1 MIRGDYL
8 FTKLFVTTSLS
19 VITCSKYFQRYH
31 VYVSKK
37 RLRSAPVAE
46 QGVFLED
53 GLHRMFVDATV
64 AAHVAAV
71 RIEVEVPRIARIA
84 RVERPQPV
92 VATTESVWNST
103 ATSVAAG
110 RKEERLSILLQG
122 EESPLHTVP
131 RRPLVGGVR
140 QQLVS
145 LTLGGSVPAGT
156 FKFQVSGFKFQVSSF
171 RFQVSSFKFQVSGFK
186 SYCCALEEGV
196 AGDQHKKA
204 LVGHVAIE
212 VAEFDFG
219 GATAH

>member
-1 MIRGDYL
+1 VPLRVIRGDYL

-84 RVERPQPV
+84 RVERPRPV
-92 VATTESVWNST
+92 VAATESVWNST

-156 FKFQVSGFKFQVSSF
+156 F
-171 RFQVSSFKFQVSGFK
+171 RFQVSSFK
-186 SYCCALEEGV
+186 SYCGAVEQCV

-219 GATAH
+219 GATVH